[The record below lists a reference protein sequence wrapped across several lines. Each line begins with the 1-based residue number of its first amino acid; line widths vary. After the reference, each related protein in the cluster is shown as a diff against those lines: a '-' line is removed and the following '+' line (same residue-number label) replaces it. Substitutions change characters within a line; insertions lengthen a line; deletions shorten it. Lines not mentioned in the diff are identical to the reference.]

1 METTIQIIVAGAL
14 LLAWIWVLGRPLVAP
29 QGRSRLVGGTA
40 SYQNHVAPPVERSAD
55 GSDLLDFR
63 PSRRRRVLEAWKLWL
78 HRPADVWRRQLLLAS
93 MLAVFASF
101 LLAIALR
108 NDFILLFGL
117 MMIGLAIHLVL
128 AVFVGARMVS
138 ADRAVVVAAAKRK
151 VPAPGMSIR
160 AAQVADISA
169 EPTPVVSEEAVENL
183 ETEGTETSGSAFDL
197 AAEMASE
204 LDGADVT
211 EPVDEAALVSDLIES
226 EWGGSVGPGS
236 KAGPEDGDG
245 ATPQEGDEATASAS
259 ESADEPIFRRAAKD
273 EPSRSRRTAEAIYIE
288 SQLDEAGDFP
298 EAKAVNH
305 P

>member
-40 SYQNHVAPPVERSAD
+40 SYQDHVAPPVEQAAD

-63 PSRRRRVLEAWKLWL
+63 PSRGRRILEAWKSWL
-78 HRPADVWRRQLLLAS
+78 HRPAEVWRRQLLLAS

-108 NDFILLFGL
+108 NDFLLLFGL
-117 MMIGLAIHLVL
+117 MMIGLAIHLLL
-128 AVFVGARMVS
+128 AVFVGSRMVA
-138 ADRAVVVAAAKRK
+138 ADRAVAVAAAKRK
-151 VPAPGMSIR
+151 VAAPGILIR
-160 AAQVADISA
+160 AAPVADLSA
-169 EPTPVVSEEAVENL
+169 GSESAPVAADESVQAPEDDTSE
-183 ETEGTETSGSAFDL
+183 SAFDL

-204 LDGADVT
+204 LDGAEVT

-226 EWGGSVGPGS
+226 EWGGSIEAGS
-236 KAGPEDGDG
+236 EAGADNSDGASPQDGDESTDSG
-245 ATPQEGDEATASAS
+245 SGSAG
-259 ESADEPIFRRAAKD
+259 EPIFRRAAKD
-273 EPSRSRRTAEAIYIE
+273 EPTRSKRTAEAIYIE
-288 SQLDEAGDFP
+288 SQLDETGDVP
-298 EAKAVNH
+298 EAKVVNH